1 MEGKGGSAVNSR
13 KIQLR
18 REPGAVPAARQ
29 AFMELDLDLD
39 AGLLFDASLCVS
51 ELVTTSLGENVAD
64 GEQELEL
71 ELSVSD
77 ETLSAAVRARPPIG
91 QTVERADGN
100 SVAEELGLHI
110 ISRLADRYG
119 LDSVESRIWLEFDI
133 TARAGPRLPAFGA
146 DGTA

>member
-1 MEGKGGSAVNSR
+1 MGLE
-13 KIQLR
+13 
-18 REPGAVPAARQ
+18 
-29 AFMELDLDLD
+29 LDLD

-51 ELVTTSLGENVAD
+51 ELVTTFLHENVAD

-77 ETLSAAVRARPPIG
+77 EMLSAAVRARPPIG

-133 TARAGPRLPAFGA
+133 SARAGPRLPAFGA
-146 DGTA
+146 DRTA